1 MDNQNIILLAI
12 GLFLTLIITATAI
25 DQFLLAEH
33 PPLEVDGLIW
43 RVENAFSHIRDLET
57 VLEIT
62 EDGAPSQSMRMLVR
76 YLAGPPSALSVRY
89 LHPDSVEGEIFTIEN
104 DLLSHY
110 FPKENLVVIKRWV
123 GVPLA
128 AIGLAGFDLQQLK
141 SDWNM
146 GNVRVQV
153 LQNIAGFSDDLIPS
167 PIVLSNAFSASA
179 SPMVVFTEPAPGTV
193 CPALSFSPIG
203 EETVQ
208 SCEPSFAYVT
218 EIRASNS
225 IQGNYILEVRDAQ
238 SDALER
244 MIWIERETYLIRKV
258 VAYRDGKRQ
267 TTIRVEW
274 IILDQGFM
282 EGDLLNLPQGAE
294 AIRG

>member
-12 GLFLTLIITATAI
+12 GLFLTLIITVSAV
-25 DQFLLAEH
+25 DQFLLEEH

-89 LHPDSVEGEIFTIEN
+89 LHPGNVEGEIFTIQN

-110 FPKENLVVIKRWV
+110 FPRENLVVIKRWV

-128 AIGLAGFDLQQLK
+128 AIGLAGFDLQQLE
-141 SDWNM
+141 SDWSM

-167 PIVLSNAFSASA
+167 PIVLSNAFTAA
-179 SPMVVFTEPAPGTV
+179 DSPTSVFTRPDPGAV
-193 CPALSFSPIG
+193 CPALSFSPIAD
-203 EETVQ
+203 EIPA
-208 SCEPSFAYVT
+208 SCEPGFGYVA
-218 EIRASNS
+218 EISASNS
-225 IQGNYILEVRDAQ
+225 IQGSYILEVRNAQ
-238 SDALER
+238 SDELER
-244 MIWIERETYLIRKV
+244 MIWVERDTFLIRKV
-258 VAYRDGKRQ
+258 VAYREGKRQ

-282 EGDLLNLPQGAE
+282 EGDLLNLPHGAE
-294 AIRG
+294 VIRG